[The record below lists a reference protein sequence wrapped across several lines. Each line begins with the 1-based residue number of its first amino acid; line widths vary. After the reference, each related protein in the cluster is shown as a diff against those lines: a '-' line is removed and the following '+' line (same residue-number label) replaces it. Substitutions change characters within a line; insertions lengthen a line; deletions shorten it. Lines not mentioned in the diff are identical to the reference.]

1 MKTDVDPKCR
11 LCGRFDGTIGH
22 LVTGFPELFE
32 TVHKHRHKKAAA
44 HMHWTICK
52 EFGIEV
58 KEEWFEYEPTTATA
72 KDCVTILWNMTLH
85 TDTTIAAN
93 RPDIVLENTKDKSC
107 LLIDLTIPLD
117 TTNYH
122 NYHKKSPRIL

>member
-1 MKTDVDPKCR
+1 
-11 LCGRFDGTIGH
+11 
-22 LVTGFPELFE
+22 
-32 TVHKHRHKKAAA
+32 
-44 HMHWTICK
+44 MHWTICK

-58 KEEWFEYEPTTATA
+58 KEWWHEYEPTTATA

-93 RPDIVLENTKDKSC
+93 RPDIVLENKKDKSY

-117 TTNYH
+117 TNISV
-122 NYHKKSPRIL
+122 KL